1 MEALLLQFM
10 AEQKAANEVHKAAI
24 ADLAKEVAA
33 SRAEAAASRVEA
45 VASRV
50 EAVASRAEVKELKS
64 VVSALQAQLAA
75 DDGVSAATP
84 KEYEDAGRIYITG
97 ELERRFGLR
106 AVLGA
111 SPHRLEGDIRE
122 DVAPDFRTVEWNYR
136 MPVTVS
142 APPTHPGKAADF
154 LIFRDLERYAW
165 PARPVTGMHLTP
177 TKTPGAA
184 ALPVC
189 DYMAIFEIAWG
200 DSWAKGSRSLLP
212 RLEERLR
219 VSLDRARA
227 FSKEIDGILNVCAVV
242 GVLSPFPCQ
251 DSVGARINA
260 AAHPLLFEMMG
271 AGRFVFLR
279 KERFSL

>member
-1 MEALLLQFM
+1 MEALLSQFM
-10 AEQKAANEVHKAAI
+10 AEQKAANEAQKAAI
-24 ADLAKEVAA
+24 ADLTKEM
-33 SRAEAAASRVEA
+33 AASRV
-45 VASRV
+45 
-50 EAVASRAEVKELKS
+50 EVKELKS
-64 VVSALQAQLAA
+64 VVSVLQAQLAV

-122 DVAPDFRTVEWNYR
+122 DVAPDFRTVEWDYR

-142 APPTHPGKAADF
+142 APPTHPNKAADF
-154 LIFRDLERYAW
+154 LIYRDLERYTW
-165 PARPVTGMHLTP
+165 PKRPVTGMHLTP
-177 TKTPGAA
+177 TKTPGGAA
-184 ALPVC
+184 PPVC

-200 DSWAKGSRSLLP
+200 DSWARGSRSLLP

-227 FSKEIDGILNVCAVV
+227 FSEEIDGILSVCAVV